1 MSGCE
6 ERANFWVRRCSMAE
20 SKKSG
25 VRPLGQLLMEKDRIV
40 PQDLEFALDHQKNSR
55 DLIGQIL
62 VRMGALGET
71 ELDEVLI
78 EQSHTSH

>member
-1 MSGCE
+1 
-6 ERANFWVRRCSMAE
+6 MAE
-20 SKKSG
+20 SKKAG
-25 VRPLGQLLMEKDRIV
+25 VRRIGQMLMEKNRIV
-40 PQDLEFALDHQKNSR
+40 PQDLEFALDHQKHSR

-78 EQSHTSH
+78 EQSHKSH